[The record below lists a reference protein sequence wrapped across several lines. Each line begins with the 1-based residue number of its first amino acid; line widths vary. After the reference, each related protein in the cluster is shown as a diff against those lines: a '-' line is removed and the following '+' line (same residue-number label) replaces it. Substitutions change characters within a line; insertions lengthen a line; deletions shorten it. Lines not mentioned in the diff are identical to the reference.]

1 MPIRREIF
9 YKVLGIALLLLLLRP
24 TCALMIQIMTRN
36 NISGSSISGRELLDF
51 LATPV
56 NWPKIVATSNR
67 VDSSDSTLAP
77 MKEGTS
83 PVVEFLGIAGI
94 DLISVVWICE
104 VSEPGRV
111 LVRSID
117 GIRGIAEN
125 CTLQFDVDETNVIFT
140 VQYDAVSVLGL
151 LAAPVLKVDNW
162 LTLKCFYPQKLV

>member
-1 MPIRREIF
+1 MSIRRGIL
-9 YKVLGIALLLLLLRP
+9 YKVFGITLLLSYP
-24 TCALMIQIMTRN
+24 TCALMIQIITRN
-36 NISGSSISGRELLDF
+36 KISGSSISGRDLLDF
-51 LATPV
+51 LATPA

-67 VDSSDSTLAP
+67 VHSSDSILAP

-94 DLISVVWICE
+94 DLISVEWICE

-117 GIRGIAEN
+117 GIRGISEN
-125 CTLQFDVDETNVIFT
+125 CTLQFDVYETNVIFT
-140 VQYDAVSVLGL
+140 VQYDAVSVIGL

-162 LTLKCFYPQKLV
+162 LTLNVFLPTEVS